1 MLTLPANTPP
11 KCWSYL
17 PTHLIV
23 DDHFN
28 TTTTTLLLHYSCVSA
43 TQCHVYISVVQ
54 SIHIHALVVRHVS
67 CMSHDITC
75 RDIKRIWKN
84 LPNNSISTYL
94 TNQRPTTKIL
104 SNGITVFQNA
114 GNSYRIF
121 GPIREKFKSFW
132 YPYIC
137 AKLCIVHTL
146 IQIRLEWQFL
156 CNGP

>member
-1 MLTLPANTPP
+1 MII
-11 KCWSYL
+11 
-17 PTHLIV
+17 LIQLQLS
-23 DDHFN
+23 
-28 TTTTTLLLHYSCVSA
+28 LLLHYSCVSA

-54 SIHIHALVVRHVS
+54 SIHIHALAVRHVS

-84 LPNNSISTYL
+84 LPNHSISTYL

-132 YPYIC
+132 YPYHMHLSCHVTYHITSC
-137 AKLCIVHTL
+137 MNMTDVYERK
-146 IQIRLEWQFL
+146 W
-156 CNGP
+156 